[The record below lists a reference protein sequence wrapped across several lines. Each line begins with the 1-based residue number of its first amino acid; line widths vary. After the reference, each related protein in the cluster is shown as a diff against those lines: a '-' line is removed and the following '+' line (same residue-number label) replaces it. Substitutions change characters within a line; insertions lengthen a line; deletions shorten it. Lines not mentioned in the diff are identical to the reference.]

1 MTPTDSATKDG
12 AARHSYADPTPNPFV
27 IVSDRSPEL
36 MVIVLVSCALTVAL
50 TRLFLELTGYPQIGN
65 STFHIAHALWGGLA
79 LFLASVMVLIVQ
91 NRGSAALVAFLTGV
105 GFGLFVDE
113 VGKFITQQNDYFFPL
128 AAPIIY
134 ASLLMILVFT
144 ELARR
149 HQLRSPRAHL
159 LAAISLSQT
168 IADGTVTPRE
178 IGEMDEHIRQAR
190 TGALD
195 DASAALLDGIEASM
209 ALADRVDDSSWG
221 ARALRSVRSM
231 VDSWLP
237 AARARRLARLGIAA
251 FFVIGLLQLGLLVG
265 VTAFM
270 PEGLRQAL
278 TVRVGDH
285 PVGQFGQVVL
295 VFTWILNAVVTILTG
310 ISWWSLR
317 PSRLR
322 RRLALRCG
330 YGAMLSLLVLG
341 NLLSSYVDQFAVLV
355 AAALQVLALGL
366 LARWDHT
373 TRASTSAPATAS
385 V

>member
-1 MTPTDSATKDG
+1 MTSADSPTKDG
-12 AARHSYADPTPNPFV
+12 AVRQGYADPTPNPFV
-27 IVSDRSPEL
+27 VVSDRSPEL

-91 NRGSAALVAFLTGV
+91 NRGSAALVALLTGV

-128 AAPIIY
+128 AAPIVY

-178 IGEMDEHIRQAR
+178 IAAMDEHIRQAR

-195 DASAALLDGIEASM
+195 DASAALLDGIEAAM
-209 ALADRVDDSSWG
+209 GLADRVDDSSWG
-221 ARALRSVRSM
+221 ARALHRVRSV

-265 VTAFM
+265 VASTT
-270 PEGLRQAL
+270 EGLRLAL
-278 TVRVGDH
+278 TVNVGDH
-285 PVGQFGQVVL
+285 PVGQFGQVLLVL
-295 VFTWILNAVVTILTG
+295 TWILNVVVTTLAG
-310 ISWWSLR
+310 ISWWALR
-317 PSRLR
+317 PGRLR

-330 YGAMLSLLVLG
+330 YLAMLLLLVLG
-341 NLLSSYVDQFAVLV
+341 NLLSSYVDQFTVL
-355 AAALQVLALGL
+355 AEAALQVLALGL

-373 TRASTSAPATAS
+373 TRAYTSASAAAS